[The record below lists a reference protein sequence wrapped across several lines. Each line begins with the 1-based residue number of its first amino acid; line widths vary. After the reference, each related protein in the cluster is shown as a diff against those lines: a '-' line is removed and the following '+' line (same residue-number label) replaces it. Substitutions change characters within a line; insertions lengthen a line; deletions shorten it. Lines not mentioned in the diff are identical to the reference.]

1 MSFAVHAKGR
11 AGQGRGPG
19 GGGAKSSVILT
30 RDLTELGR
38 LATKQPLPQAPPE
51 GG

>member
-11 AGQGRGPG
+11 AGDRGA
-19 GGGAKSSVILT
+19 GGAKSSVILT
-30 RDLTELGR
+30 RDLTELGK
-38 LATKQPLPQAPPE
+38 LATKLPLPQAPPE

>member
-11 AGQGRGPG
+11 AGDRGPG

-30 RDLTELGR
+30 RDLTELGK
-38 LATKQPLPQAPPE
+38 LATKLPLP
-51 GG
+51 